1 MKKSTS
7 ANTDKMRKPIDK
19 NPKMWY
25 TTQESLRSLVFGDL
39 SDKKESRLDRAGR
52 ETKTVLKIA
61 DVELRH
67 GLFLAP
73 LAGVSDRPF
82 RRLARRYGAEY
93 TTSEMVSAKALCY
106 EQNSKRPITDARVR
120 TAPLAAV
127 MRDEAPMAVQLF
139 GAEPAFMAHAAQ
151 LLESGDYRGACG
163 EIPPVAIDVNMG
175 CPMAKIVGNGEGSA
189 LMKNPTLAA
198 RIVRA
203 MTDAVKLPITVK
215 IRAGWDKN
223 SINAVEMAKMLE
235 QAGAK
240 MICVHGRTRE
250 QMYAPSADWEI
261 IAKVKEAVSIPVI
274 GNGDIFCAADALR
287 MQKET
292 GCDGVMIA
300 RGAQGNPWIFAEI
313 RSALEGIPYTPPT
326 LHERLEVALEHA
338 AMIVAEKGE
347 RVGVAE
353 SRKHMAWYLHGVRGA
368 AAARGEL
375 MRCET
380 VAQIRTIFERLE
392 KQEP

>member
-1 MKKSTS
+1 M
-7 ANTDKMRKPIDK
+7 
-19 NPKMWY
+19 
-25 TTQESLRSLVFGDL
+25 
-39 SDKKESRLDRAGR
+39 
-52 ETKTVLKIA
+52 KIA
-61 DVELRH
+61 DTEIRH

-82 RRLARRYGAEY
+82 RHLARRYGAEY

-106 EQNSKRPITDARVR
+106 EQNSKRPVTDARVR

-127 MRDEAPMAVQLF
+127 MRNEAPMAVQLF
-139 GAEPAFMAHAAQ
+139 GADPAFMAHAAQ
-151 LLESGDYRGACG
+151 LLESGNYRGACG
-163 EIPPVAIDVNMG
+163 EIPPAAIDVNMG
-175 CPMAKIVGNGEGSA
+175 CPMAKIVGNGEGAA
-189 LMKNPTLAA
+189 LMKDPALAA
-198 RIVRA
+198 EIVRA
-203 MTDAVKLPITVK
+203 MSRAVRLPVTVK
-215 IRAGWDKN
+215 IRAGWDEQ
-223 SINAVEMAKMLE
+223 SINAVEMAKRLE
-235 QAGAK
+235 DAGAG
-240 MICVHGRTRE
+240 MICVHGRTRK

-261 IAKVKEAVSIPVI
+261 IRRVKEAVSIPVV

-313 RSALEGIPYTPPT
+313 RSAMEGLPYTPPT

-347 RVGVAE
+347 RVGIAE

-375 MRCET
+375 MRCESLG
-380 VAQIRTIFERLE
+380 QIRAIFADLE
-392 KQEP
+392 AQK